1 MFARPVS
8 GGNGIRVVSESVAE
22 MSTGSNPAAVNPEPA
37 VPGKKR
43 AMSSSVEDVQE
54 KLTYKSD
61 TRPEFDY
68 ELLLMF
74 VKNELS
80 ASLAIPLLAVIV
92 ATASMFWAPAD
103 ELILWLATVL
113 VSKGILLALCREFIK
128 LPQTDANVLQ
138 WRSKL
143 IAAEFLYG
151 VTWSSVAFISV
162 SSKDPSAHIFL
173 FACLTV
179 VIAMRMMFA
188 STVIPIVY
196 AGTVPLTAA
205 LVIRFTIMDTPFYW
219 AMAAMAVGI
228 HIYFVFLMKGLNS
241 TVMTMLEYR
250 AEKDL
255 LIAELEQSKAIS
267 DEARRRA
274 ESANIAKSRFLAT
287 MSHELRTPLNA
298 VLGFS
303 EVMKSEILGP
313 HSNPTYKEYAKD
325 IHESGQHLLNLINE
339 ILDLSRI
346 EAGRYELQEEAV
358 ALADIAEDCH
368 RLLKLR
374 AEKKCLR
381 IIQNYSKNMP
391 QIWGDARAIRQICLN
406 LLSNAIKFTPADGTI
421 SITIGNTETGGQY
434 LSVNDTGPGIPQHEI
449 PRVLKSFGQ
458 GSLAH
463 KTAEGGTGLGL
474 PIVKGLVE
482 LHGGTFDLQSR
493 LRHGTLVTVTF
504 PRERVMQALPGLA
517 EPGERRPE
525 KPPSEGQLGW
535 RERHNIAHIQRSRI

>member
-1 MFARPVS
+1 VR
-8 GGNGIRVVSESVAE
+8 
-22 MSTGSNPAAVNPEPA
+22 
-37 VPGKKR
+37 
-43 AMSSSVEDVQE
+43 DVRE
-54 KLTYKSD
+54 RLTYKSD
-61 TRPEFDY
+61 TKPEFDY

-92 ATASMFWAPAD
+92 AFASMFWASAD
-103 ELILWLATVL
+103 ALILWLSTVL
-113 VSKGILLALCREFIK
+113 ISKGILLALCREFSRRPRSEVNI
-128 LPQTDANVLQ
+128 PQ

-151 VTWSSVAFISV
+151 VTWAGVAFIDV
-162 SSKDPSAHIFL
+162 GNDQSAYIFL
-173 FACLTV
+173 FACLTL

-188 STVIPIVY
+188 STVMPIVY
-196 AGTVPLTAA
+196 AGTIPLTAA
-205 LVIRFTIMDTPFYW
+205 LVLRFALLDTPFYW
-219 AMAAMAVGI
+219 AMAAMAVGV
-228 HIYFVFLMKGLNS
+228 HFYFVFLMKGLNA

-267 DEARRRA
+267 DDARRRA
-274 ESANIAKSRFLAT
+274 EAANIAKSRFLAT

-313 HSNPTYKEYAKD
+313 HNIPTYKEYAKD

-358 ALADIAEDCH
+358 TLSDVAEDCR

-374 AEKKCLR
+374 AEKKGLR
-381 IIQNYSKNMP
+381 IIQNYQERLP
-391 QIWGDARAIRQICLN
+391 QLWVDERAVRQICLN
-406 LLSNAIKFTPADGTI
+406 LLSNAIKFTPSDGTI
-421 SITIGNTETGGQY
+421 SITIGTTESGGQY
-434 LSVNDTGPGIPQHEI
+434 LSVNDTGPGIPEDEI

-482 LHGGTFDLQSR
+482 LHGGTFDLKSK
-493 LRHGTLVTVTF
+493 LRQGTLVTVTF
-504 PRERVMQALPGLA
+504 PRERVMQALPRLA
-517 EPGERRPE
+517 EPGETQGEEQESAGR
-525 KPPSEGQLGW
+525 SAW
-535 RERHNIAHIQRSRI
+535 RERHNSTHMQRHSA